1 MPDTSSLYRPP
12 RQSLPDRELLSLAL
26 MGCAWT
32 GNLVI
37 AAEPVGFQGDPLTP
51 SMSSLRCGKGRPGP
65 LISKAGHNP
74 VLKFLLE
81 KCENTLQG

>member
-1 MPDTSSLYRPP
+1 
-12 RQSLPDRELLSLAL
+12 

-51 SMSSLRCGKGRPGP
+51 GMSSLRCGKGRPGP
-65 LISKAGHNP
+65 LTCISKAEHNP